1 MCEDKYDTLVV
12 DVGCVM
18 GDMREE
24 LNVLSELMEEDAKNY
39 LQYQLDNADS
49 NQLWLLQALEPRT
62 WL

>member
-39 LQYQLDNADS
+39 LQYH
-49 NQLWLLQALEPRT
+49 LQYEALKKYHDRLNEI
-62 WL
+62 L